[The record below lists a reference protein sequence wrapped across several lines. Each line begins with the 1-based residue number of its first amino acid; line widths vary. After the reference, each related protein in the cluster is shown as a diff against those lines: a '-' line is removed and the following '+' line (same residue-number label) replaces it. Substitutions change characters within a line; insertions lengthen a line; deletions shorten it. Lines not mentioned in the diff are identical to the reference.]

1 MSRADPNSP
10 NSPSKEEREPVMKTF
25 FAKMPGKFLVAVAL
39 VVYALNPIIAFGQTS
54 QEIVRL
60 KTRGD
65 VEQAYWLLYQAAPVR
80 VVAVLFT
87 GGFGLLKL
95 RSTDSGVAWDKKGI
109 SYLVL
114 NKDLFIDSETAVA
127 IVDAPNDQWSIGYT
141 PKFRKSDAH
150 STDVGNIVKDL
161 RARFPQAKMF
171 LVGTSQGTTSAAY
184 TGKALGNEIDGIVL
198 TASVFEWAPSSW
210 GYLSDSNLSDFD
222 FSKISAPLLIVH
234 HVDDRCVATPYSA
247 AEKLAGRYPFI
258 SVRGGDPAQDKG
270 CGPRGPHGFL
280 GREAQVATEVKNWMH
295 GRPYKTEIQ

>member
-1 MSRADPNSP
+1 ML
-10 NSPSKEEREPVMKTF
+10 MKAF
-25 FAKMPGKFLVAVAL
+25 VAKISEKFLVATAL
-39 VVYALNPIIAFGQTS
+39 AVCALNPIAAFGQTS
-54 QEIVRL
+54 QELVHL

-65 VEQAYWLLYQAAPVR
+65 VEQTYWLLHQAAPVR

-95 RSTDSGVAWDKKGI
+95 RSTDSRVVWDQTGI
-109 SYLVL
+109 SYLIL

-127 IVDAPNDQWSIGYT
+127 IVDTPSDQWNIGYT
-141 PKFRKSDAH
+141 PKFRKSGAH
-150 STDVGNIVKDL
+150 ATDVGNIVKDL
-161 RARFPQAKMF
+161 RTRFPQAKIF

-184 TGKALGNEIDGIVL
+184 TGKALGKEIDGVVL

-210 GYLSDSNLSDFD
+210 RYLSDSNLSDFD

-234 HVDDRCVATPYSA
+234 HVDDKCVATPYSA

-258 SVRGGDPAQDKG
+258 SVRGGDPVQDNG

-280 GREAQVATEVKNWMH
+280 GREAQVAEEIRNWMH

>member
-1 MSRADPNSP
+1 MI
-10 NSPSKEEREPVMKTF
+10 MKAF
-25 FAKMPGKFLVAVAL
+25 VAKISEKFLVATAL
-39 VVYALNPIIAFGQTS
+39 AVCALNPIAAFGQTS
-54 QEIVRL
+54 QELVHL

-65 VEQAYWLLYQAAPVR
+65 VEQTYWLLHQAAPVR

-95 RSTDSGVAWDKKGI
+95 RSTDSGVVWDQAGI

-127 IVDAPNDQWSIGYT
+127 IVDTPNDQSNIGYT

-150 STDVGNIVKDL
+150 ATDVGNIVKDL
-161 RARFPQAKMF
+161 RTRFPQAKIF

-184 TGKALGNEIDGIVL
+184 TGRVLGKEIDGVVL

-210 GYLSDSNLSDFD
+210 RYLSDSNLSDFD

-234 HVDDRCVATPYSA
+234 HVDDKCVATPYSA
-247 AEKLAGRYPFI
+247 AEKLAVRYPFI
-258 SVRGGDPAQDKG
+258 SVRGGVPVQDNG

-280 GREAQVATEVKNWMH
+280 GREAQVAAEIRNWMH

>member
-1 MSRADPNSP
+1 M
-10 NSPSKEEREPVMKTF
+10 MKAF
-25 FAKMPGKFLVAVAL
+25 FAKVSEKFLVAAAL
-39 VVYALNPIIAFGQTS
+39 AVCALNPITASGQTS

-65 VEQAYWLLYQAAPVR
+65 VDQAYWLLHQAAPVR

-95 RSTDSGVAWDKKGI
+95 RSTDSGVAWDKEGT

-114 NKDLFIDSETAVA
+114 NKDMFVDGETAVA
-127 IVDAPNDQWSIGYT
+127 IVDAPNDQWAIGYT

-150 STDVGNIVKDL
+150 ATDVGNIVKDL
-161 RARFPQAKMF
+161 RTRFPQAKIF
-171 LVGTSQGTTSAAY
+171 LVGTSQGATSAAY
-184 TGKALGNEIDGIVL
+184 TGKALGKDVDGVVL
-198 TASVFEWAPSSW
+198 TASVFEWAPASW
-210 GYLSDSNLSDFD
+210 RYLSDSNLSNFD
-222 FSKISAPLLIVH
+222 FSRISAPLLVVH
-234 HVDDRCVATPYSA
+234 HVDDKCVATPYSA

-258 SVRGGDPAQDKG
+258 SVRGGDPVQDNG

-280 GREAQVATEVKNWMH
+280 GREAPVAAEIKNWMH